1 MLELAY
7 QKEYRMFCPNCGKQI
22 KDCDNFC
29 RYCGYDLRDDFATV
43 VPAEGAEKQH
53 EILEEY
59 VLPSDNEEELV
70 LYDVRKH
77 WMAFFWPVIITPVF
91 FVYFWTIFLNTHSLL
106 SWFVV
111 FLLLLPVIY
120 PLLRYSSDKIVI
132 TTKYIHIKLGV
143 LNPVEVDI
151 RLNKAADVLEVS
163 QSAMGK
169 LLDYG
174 ILSFTH
180 GGNRYDYG
188 YIKSPQNLEYAIDE
202 PARFVGEVLD
212 MDVSESSKL

>member
-1 MLELAY
+1 
-7 QKEYRMFCPNCGKQI
+7 MFCPNCGKQI

-111 FLLLLPVIY
+111 FLLLG
-120 PLLRYSSDKIVI
+120 SSDMVSFGDND
-132 TTKYIHIKLGV
+132 LGSRR
-143 LNPVEVDI
+143 I
-151 RLNKAADVLEVS
+151 A
-163 QSAMGK
+163 QG
-169 LLDYG
+169 LLQM
-174 ILSFTH
+174 IS
-180 GGNRYDYG
+180 N
-188 YIKSPQNLEYAIDE
+188 I
-202 PARFVGEVLD
+202 
-212 MDVSESSKL
+212 